1 MGPLAHDKS
10 EMLFII
16 EILFGGLIFFFS
28 CVLNFPEEEICHC
41 FEKMD
46 EAELFFNCLLNFSCS
61 WPQLF
66 WKLLKTTL

>member
-10 EMLFII
+10 EIFFTL
-16 EILFGGLIFFFS
+16 EVLFGGLIFFFS
-28 CVLNFPEEEICHC
+28 CVLNLPEEEICHC
-41 FEKMD
+41 FEEMD
-46 EAELFFNCLLNFSCS
+46 VFNCFLNFSCS